1 MLTSALKS
9 ELNEVRGKHQGDVEV
24 NENVIVELRKKIQE
38 LEEKSSP
45 KTDVSNESE
54 HLEIQLATKQK
65 ELDDALAN
73 EKVLKT
79 EIEDLRQ
86 QINDTEAQFSKVETY
101 GTD

>member
-1 MLTSALKS
+1 
-9 ELNEVRGKHQGDVEV
+9 V